1 MTDSTMIKFI
11 LYIVGVI
18 CSYYT
23 IAKSIYKEKVV
34 GLTLGDLLLAL
45 FISVGSWITFL
56 LFISDKILVIKKN
69 NKKK

>member
-18 CSYYT
+18 CSYY
-23 IAKSIYKEKVV
+23 IIIKILYKESIK
-34 GLTLGDLLLAL
+34 GLTICDLFFALLIAM
-45 FISVGSWITFL
+45 GSWVTFF